1 MFDTTPILVG
11 AAQYVD
17 RNRPTLDK
25 SLSPA
30 DIAAGVA
37 DAALNNCAA
46 HGNIAATIDVLAV
59 ARLFEHSV
67 KDRTMW
73 PNPFGC
79 SNNMPASVGRRL
91 GIKPGRLVYSEV
103 GGETP
108 QRLVN
113 QMAEAISRNEVRSA
127 LITGAEALATIKN
140 ARRAG
145 ITFDWREEINEDF
158 EDLWPDLPMVSDYE
172 NRHGINIPIQVYAL
186 FEQAKRYELGSSV
199 QSYRDSIGQLFSTF
213 TEVAAN
219 NPFAQFPK
227 IRTAEEI
234 ATVSS
239 DNFLLAEPYAKW
251 MVAQDAVNQGAAI
264 VMTSV
269 GIARELAIPEINW
282 VYLTAYADA
291 DELTVSER
299 PRLATSAAQG
309 EALKYVLEVASLSP
323 EEIDLIDLYSCFPIA
338 VTSACEHL
346 GIASQTSIQLTLTGG
361 LPFFGGPGN
370 NYSLHAIA
378 EVIRRLRGRK
388 SGDALVVANGGYLSK
403 HSIGSYS
410 RVAPA
415 SWSPSDF
422 HLSSTK
428 ADKVPLIESPNGRGR
443 IESYSAIYH
452 KSEPSRGFIIGRMLG
467 SEERFL
473 AISKPR
479 DRKTL
484 AVLFGEHPIGAEVVV
499 SNDDG
504 SNTFTVT

>member
-17 RNRPTLDK
+17 RDKPTLDK

-30 DIAAGVA
+30 DIAALVA
-37 DAALNNCAA
+37 NAALNDCKAQGSIGA
-46 HGNIAATIDVLAV
+46 RIDFLAV

-67 KDRTMW
+67 KERVMW

-79 SNNMPASVGRRL
+79 SNNMPVSVARRL
-91 GIKPGRLVYSEV
+91 GIKPRRLVYSEV

-140 ARRAG
+140 ARRTG
-145 ITFDWREEINEDF
+145 MNFNWHEEITGDF
-158 EDLWPDLPMVSDYE
+158 EDLWPDLPMTSDYE
-172 NRHGINIPIQVYAL
+172 SRHGINIPIQVYAL
-186 FEQAKRYELGSSV
+186 FEQAKRHELGLSV
-199 QSYRDSIGQLFSTF
+199 QSYRDSIGQIFSTF

-219 NPFAQFPK
+219 NPFAQFPV

-269 GIARELAIPEINW
+269 GMAQELAIPETNW

-299 PRLATSAAQG
+299 PRLATSQAQG
-309 EALKYVLEVASLSP
+309 KALKYVLEEASLSP

-338 VTSACEHL
+338 VTSTCEHL
-346 GIASQTSIQLTLTGG
+346 GITPQSSQQLTLTGG

-378 EVIRRLRGRK
+378 EVIRRLRGKK

-410 RVAPA
+410 RVAPTA
-415 SWSPSDF
+415 WTPSNF
-422 HLSSTK
+422 RLNSTRT
-428 ADKVPLIESPNGRGR
+428 DKVPLIESLNGQGR
-443 IESYSAIYH
+443 IESYSAIYQ
-452 KSEPSRGFIIGRMLG
+452 KNEPSGGFIIGRTLG

-473 AISKPR
+473 AISKSG
-479 DRKTL
+479 DEKTSS
-484 AVLFGEHPIGAEVVV
+484 VLFSEQPIGVEVTV
-499 SNDDG
+499 SNG
-504 SNTFTVT
+504 AGINTFTVT